1 MGSGLNNS
9 SANCNCSLD
18 NKWMNEWM
26 NEWMLVEFIYILI
39 SIEGWSDPISI
50 GQSET
55 KLITGNCDPSTI
67 DPY

>member
-26 NEWMLVEFIYILI
+26 NVGRIYIYIYI